1 MAENDGIVDG
11 QGQLHDDGN
20 GVGDK
25 GYLPHQVVGAHVQQG
40 RRAEGDQQH
49 RDLRI
54 GAGGQQQHQHN
65 DDDGNDIHHQHLLV
79 NDGLQRVAHLAAEIQ
94 VIAGEIVLHPLQARL
109 AFRVVILPD
118 KGHVKEGGGGGVVL
132 GAVVKFYGF
141 HALQLAQAVL
151 QLQGFLIGNVGHHDL
166 GGAEGGK
173 LPLHQV
179 KPLPG
184 LRIVRQVGG
193 NIVADPDP
201 VPGKGTEYGRGGKDE
216 KEYIAL
222 IHNDSGHPLH
232 KAALLACFQS
242 DHLKI
247 NGLAQYI
254 IPADY

>member
-1 MAENDGIVDG
+1 MLGGIVKVHG
-11 QGQLHDDGN
+11 LHT
-20 GVGDK
+20 
-25 GYLPHQVVGAHVQQG
+25 
-40 RRAEGDQQH
+40 
-49 RDLRI
+49 
-54 GAGGQQQHQHN
+54 
-65 DDDGNDIHHQHLLV
+65 
-79 NDGLQRVAHLAAEIQ
+79 
-94 VIAGEIVLHPLQARL
+94 
-109 AFRVVILPD
+109 
-118 KGHVKEGGGGGVVL
+118 
-132 GAVVKFYGF
+132 
-141 HALQLAQAVL
+141 LQLAQAVL
-151 QLQGFLIGNVGHHDL
+151 QLQGFFISNIGHHDL

-173 LPLHQV
+173 LLLHQV

-232 KAALLACFQS
+232 KAALLASFQS